1 MPTNGVDQPEPEHP
15 IPSEREH
22 TNLRLTK
29 LEVDVAHAV
38 SEASLEKSIGDMKT
52 GIASAIGDM
61 KVGVAEAVGEMK
73 REVTAAEKGIK
84 LWVIGILITAF
95 LTLITTGITLYKFF
109 SSVPSSN

>member
-15 IPSEREH
+15 IPSERER

-29 LEVDVAHAV
+29 LEADVAHTV

-61 KVGVAEAVGEMK
+61 KVGVAEAIGEMK
-73 REVTAAEKGIK
+73 REVVTVEKGMK
-84 LWVIGILITAF
+84 LWVIGVLVTIL
-95 LTLITTGITLYKFF
+95 LTLITTGITLYNFF
-109 SSVPSSN
+109 SSAPSSN